1 MADQALP
8 RKCPGRE
15 MSEVLLADSTSHTSE
30 ILNTRTERDQ
40 SAEAPPIGLTLS
52 ERIETLRNK
61 NRAELERRSSSQE
74 SLRENRLW
82 KNESK

>member
-15 MSEVLLADSTSHTSE
+15 MSEVLLADSTPHTSE

-40 SAEAPPIGLTLS
+40 SAEAPLIGLTLS

-61 NRAELERRSSSQE
+61 NRAELERRSSSQ
-74 SLRENRLW
+74 
-82 KNESK
+82 